1 MVRPVNDVV
10 VVLKV
15 EYVLIPEDRIE
26 DWRAGIS
33 LLLQLLKEERKV
45 YETEVG
51 RADTSYA
58 WVLGYGTVRRIR
70 LAEWSVQY
78 ARSMY
83 G

>member
-1 MVRPVNDVV
+1 MARPVTDFIVK
-10 VVLKV
+10 LKV
-15 EYVLIPEDRIE
+15 EYVPIPKDRIGA
-26 DWRAGIS
+26 WRAGVS
-33 LLLQLLKEERKV
+33 LLLQLLRKEREI
-45 YETEVG
+45 YEAEVG

-78 ARSMY
+78 ARSTH

>member
-15 EYVLIPEDRIE
+15 EYVLVPEDRIE

-45 YETEVG
+45 YEAEVSHAG
-51 RADTSYA
+51 RAYA
-58 WVLGYGTVRRIR
+58 WVLGHGTVHRIR
-70 LAEWSVQY
+70 LVDWSVHY
-78 ARSMY
+78 ARSMH